1 MPPNLKK
8 ALLIGA
14 VGLVLFFLI
23 TQPTQSAGAVHTVL
37 GWLQDGADAIVTFV
51 QALFE

>member
-8 ALLIGA
+8 ALIIGV
-14 VGLVLFFLI
+14 VGLVLFFLV
-23 TQPTQSAGAVHTVL
+23 TQPTQSAGAVQAAL